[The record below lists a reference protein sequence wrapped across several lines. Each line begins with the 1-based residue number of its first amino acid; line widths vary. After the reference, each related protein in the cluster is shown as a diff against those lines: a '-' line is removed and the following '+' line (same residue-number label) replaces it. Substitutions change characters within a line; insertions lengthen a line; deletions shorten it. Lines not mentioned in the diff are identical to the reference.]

1 MKKLLLVLL
10 VVALASFLLTG
21 CFGVPD
27 GTEGEGEGDGAVTE
41 VTVAIA
47 DSVVLDGKTWVK
59 AGTHDLTITFPAPVE
74 GTVAAVIG
82 LCSGDYSKDMIDDLL
97 MLMGINVVL
106 FPNADKTVW
115 TGSADF
121 ERGEDPC
128 CASYV
133 MVTSGE
139 CEDELC
145 IKFPVIVDADKP
157 YALIEITSDDCT
169 CGDCELTF
177 ESSVEESICSDDV
190 ECCGDDCSGLASWA
204 VSIYEDDPFDE
215 CCDTPCYPEIDGDSG
230 SACPIEFTT
239 DCLDANEDYYVVV
252 NLVDN
257 VGNER
262 EYYAIVE
269 LDTDC
274 EITVT
279 EYLADEL
286 GVPGNDCL
294 CTDWVY
300 AYTDTDDFIGYCDDA
315 GNCVYEID

>member
-27 GTEGEGEGDGAVTE
+27 GTEGEGEGDGAATE
-41 VTVAIA
+41 VTVVIA
-47 DSVVLDGKTWVK
+47 DSVVLDGKTYVK

-145 IKFPVIVDADKP
+145 IKFPVIVDGDNP
-157 YALIEITSDDCT
+157 YAVIEISSDECT
-169 CGDCELTF
+169 CEGCELTF
-177 ESSVEESICSDDV
+177 ESGVEESICSDDV

-204 VSIYEDDPFDE
+204 ISVYEDDPFDV
-215 CCDTPCYPEIDGDSG
+215 CCDTPCEPEIAGCSG
-230 SACPIEFTT
+230 SACPIECTT
-239 DCLDANEDYYVVV
+239 VCLDPGMYYVVV

-257 VGNER
+257 VGNET
-262 EYYAIVE
+262 EYYATVDI
-269 LDTDC
+269 DTAC
-274 EITVT
+274 GITVT
-279 EYLADEL
+279 EYWADDE

-294 CTDWVY
+294 CTDWIY
-300 AYTDTDDFIGYCDDA
+300 GPTDTDDFIGLCEDA
-315 GNCVYEID
+315 DTCAE